1 MPKCFAQYNL
11 QTGGGRQDALSNNP
25 NAPNVGLWLKAAV
38 LHIADSRLLLY
49 GKQTFRI
56 PEGDSKP
63 AARCGNLICNF
74 TNQMT
79 DRFRLIRK
87 EHL

>member
-1 MPKCFAQYNL
+1 LRAVA
-11 QTGGGRQDALSNNP
+11 RSDAPTL
-25 NAPNVGLWLKAAV
+25 AGMALEVKGTILILDDRCWLKAAV